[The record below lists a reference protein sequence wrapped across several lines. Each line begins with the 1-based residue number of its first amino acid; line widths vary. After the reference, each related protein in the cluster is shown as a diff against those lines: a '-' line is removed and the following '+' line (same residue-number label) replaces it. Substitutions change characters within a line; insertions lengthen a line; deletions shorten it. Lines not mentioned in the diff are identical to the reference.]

1 MKSTSQKI
9 SFIEKVG
16 YSLGDL
22 AANLVFQTLITYL
35 AYFYTDIYGLN
46 NTDAS
51 IIMLTVGLIAAF
63 VFNPIIGVLADRTN
77 SKWGKFRPW
86 ILYTAIPLGVVAF
99 LAFSTPHFE
108 YKGKLI
114 YAAVTYT
121 LLLLLYAGSNLPYSA
136 LSGVITGDMSERNS
150 ISSYR
155 FVAVMFAQFFVQ
167 VFMLPIIEY
176 AGGGDKA
183 VGIETVMSWL
193 AIVGTIMLL
202 ITFLTTKERIVPS
215 PAQKSS
221 LKDDLSDLSKNRPWL
236 IMLTLTVLVF
246 ITLAMKG
253 GAYVYY
259 FNNYVDKEALSQ
271 FISPVLTACTQF
283 GFNFFGTDP
292 VSAGFGLF
300 NAGGIIFMIVGI
312 SLSTKLANKYG
323 KRDVYKYGLLVATVF
338 VLIFVF
344 FKPDNILLMFSS
356 QILHGFTYGITIPI
370 LWAMIA
376 DVADYSEW
384 KSKRRATGIIFSA
397 MMVGLKAGL
406 SIGGALVA
414 WILGLYGYISK
425 ECGIVGQ
432 EIVQPDSVAD
442 GARMLV
448 SVFPAIP
455 FLLGVG
461 LLFFYVIDKKMEV
474 QLETDLKARRTKEQ
488 ETASE

>member
-1 MKSTSQKI
+1 MKSTSQKV
-9 SFIEKVG
+9 SFGEKIG

-35 AYFYTDIYGLN
+35 AYFYTDIYGLKT
-46 NTDAS
+46 TDAS
-51 IIMLTVGLIAAF
+51 IVMLTVGLVAAF

-77 SKWGKFRPW
+77 SRWGKFRPW

-99 LAFSTPHFE
+99 LAFSTPHFA

-121 LLLLLYAGSNLPYSA
+121 FLLLLYASSNLPYSA

-167 VFMLPIIEY
+167 VFMLPIIQL

-183 VGIETVMSWL
+183 VGIEIVMSWL
-193 AIVGTIMLL
+193 AIVGSIMLL
-202 ITFLTTKERIVPS
+202 ITFLTTRERIVPR
-215 PAQKSS
+215 PEQKSS
-221 LKDDLSDLSKNRPWL
+221 LKDDLTDLSKNKPWL
-236 IMLTLTVLVF
+236 IMLSLTILVF

-253 GAYVYY
+253 GSYVYY
-259 FNNYVDKEALSQ
+259 FNNFVDKKALET
-271 FISPVLTACTQF
+271 FISPVFTALSSVGIT
-283 GFNFFGTDP
+283 FFGADP

-312 SLSTKLANKYG
+312 SLSKGLADKFG

-338 VLIFVF
+338 VLVFVF
-344 FKPDNILLMFSS
+344 FKPENIFLMFAS
-356 QILHGFTYGITIPI
+356 QVLHGFSYGITIPI

-384 KSKRRATGIIFSA
+384 KTNRRATAIIFSA

-406 SIGGALVA
+406 SIGGALVT
-414 WILGLYGYISK
+414 WILGLYGYIPKNSAVA
-425 ECGIVGQ
+425 GH
-432 EIVQPDSVAD
+432 EIVQPHSVAE

-448 SVFPAIP
+448 SVFPSIP

-461 LLFFYVIDKKMEV
+461 LLFFYAIDKKMEV
-474 QLETDLKARRTKEQ
+474 KIEAELKQRREK
-488 ETASE
+488 

>member
-1 MKSTSQKI
+1 MKSNSQKV
-9 SFIEKVG
+9 SFVEKVG

-35 AYFYTDIYGLN
+35 AYFYTDIYGLKS
-46 NTDAS
+46 TDAS
-51 IIMLTVGLIAAF
+51 IVMLTVGLVAAF
-63 VFNPIIGVLADRTN
+63 LFNPIIGVLADRTN

-114 YAAVTYT
+114 YAAITYT
-121 LLLLLYAGSNLPYSA
+121 FLLLLYASSNLPYSA

-167 VFMLPIIEY
+167 VFMLPIIEF

-183 VGIETVMSWL
+183 VGIEIVMSWL

-202 ITFLTTKERIVPS
+202 ITFFTTKERIVPS

-236 IMLTLTVLVF
+236 IMLTLTILVF

-253 GAYVYY
+253 GSYVYY

-271 FISPVLTACTQF
+271 FISPVLSACTEI
-283 GFNFFGTDP
+283 GFNFFGSDP

-300 NAGGIIFMIVGI
+300 NAGGIIFMIAGI

-323 KRDVYKYGLLVATVF
+323 KRDVYKYGLLVATIF

-344 FKPDNILLMFSS
+344 FKPDNILLMFTS

-384 KSKRRATGIIFSA
+384 KSNRRATAIIFSA

-425 ECGIVGQ
+425 ESAIAGQ
-432 EIVQPDSVAD
+432 EIVQPESVAD

-461 LLFFYVIDKKMEV
+461 LLFFYVIDKKMET
-474 QLETDLKARRTKEQ
+474 QIEADLKDRRKNEK
-488 ETASE
+488 